1 MLWKYSD
8 KDYINYINN
17 VSNKPP
23 TVYFLLDSIVNY
35 GKDEKT
41 KIKELAS
48 EGREKFFN
56 FEYPLSTNINKETF
70 EINILNHFMMRRIGA
85 ETFTAFQINL
95 NAKMNEI
102 MPLYNMMFDNIEG
115 IELLNESY
123 IKTVTDNTSS
133 NNTSTNNI
141 SSTSSSTMDKRY
153 SDTPQNKLSQI
164 QNGEY
169 VTEYNYDTG
178 SDSSTSQGSS
188 QGTSQNARN
197 YSETFSKSPSNKI
210 TLIKELQKEIK
221 SIYSLIYE
229 ELDDLFYGI
238 I

>member
-1 MLWKYSD
+1 MWKYSD
-8 KDYINYINN
+8 SDYISYINN
-17 VSNKPP
+17 VTNKPP
-23 TVYFLLDSIVNY
+23 TVYFLLESIVNY

-41 KIKELAS
+41 KIKDLAR
-48 EGREKFFN
+48 EGRERFFN
-56 FEYPLSTNINKETF
+56 FDYPLSDKIDKAAFET
-70 EINILNHFMMRRIGA
+70 NILNHFLMRRIGA

-95 NAKMNEI
+95 NSKLNEI

-115 IELLNESY
+115 IELLDESY
-123 IKTVTDNTSS
+123 TKTVTDNTTS

-141 SSTSSSTMDKRY
+141 NSSSSSTMDKRY
-153 SDTPQNKLSQI
+153 SDTPQNKLNEI
-164 QNGEY
+164 RNGEY

-178 SDSSTSQGSS
+178 SDSSTSHGSS
-188 QGTSQNARN
+188 QGTSQNDRN
-197 YSETFSKSPSNKI
+197 YSETFTKSPSNKI

>member
-17 VSNKPP
+17 VRNKPP
-23 TVYFLLDSIVNY
+23 TVYFLLESIVNY

-41 KIKELAS
+41 KIKDLAS
-48 EGREKFFN
+48 EGRERFFN

-102 MPLYNMMFDNIEG
+102 MPLYNMMFDNISG
-115 IELLNESY
+115 INLLNESY
-123 IKTVTDNTSS
+123 SRSGTDNS
-133 NNTSTNNI
+133 STNNSI
-141 SSTSSSTMDKRY
+141 SNSASSTSDKRY
-153 SDTPQNKLSQI
+153 SDTPQNKLTEV
-164 QNGEY
+164 QNGAY
-169 VTEYNYDTG
+169 VTEYNYDTNT
-178 SDSSTSQGSS
+178 DSSSS
-188 QGTSQNARN
+188 TGNSQNART
-197 YSETFSKSPSNKI
+197 YSETYTKSPSNKVAQ
-210 TLIKELQKEIK
+210 IKELQKELK
-221 SIYSLIYE
+221 SIYSLIYD

>member
-1 MLWKYSD
+1 MWKYSD
-8 KDYINYINN
+8 SDYISYINN
-17 VSNKPP
+17 VTNKPP
-23 TVYFLLDSIVNY
+23 TVYFLLESIVNY

-41 KIKELAS
+41 KIKDLAR
-48 EGREKFFN
+48 EGRGRFFN
-56 FEYPLSTNINKETF
+56 FDYPLSTNIDKETF
-70 EINILNHFMMRRIGA
+70 EINILNHFMLRRIGA

-102 MPLYNMMFDNIEG
+102 MPLYNMMFDNITG
-115 IELLNESY
+115 INILNETY
-123 IKTVTDNTSS
+123 TKTVTDNTSINTTS
-133 NNTSTNNI
+133 SNNINNTST
-141 SSTSSSTMDKRY
+141 STSDKRY
-153 SDTPQNKLSQI
+153 SDTPQNKLSEI

-197 YSETFSKSPSNKI
+197 YSETFTKSPSNKVAQ
-210 TLIKELQKEIK
+210 IKELQKELK
-221 SIYSLIYE
+221 SIYSLIYD

>member
-17 VSNKPP
+17 VRNKPP
-23 TVYFLLDSIVNY
+23 TVYFLLESIVNY

-41 KIKELAS
+41 KIKDLAR
-48 EGREKFFN
+48 EGRERFFN
-56 FEYPLSTNINKETF
+56 FDYPLSTNIDKETF
-70 EINILNHFMMRRIGA
+70 EINILNHFMLRRIGA

-102 MPLYNMMFDNIEG
+102 MPLYNMMFDNISG
-115 IELLNESY
+115 INLLNESY
-123 IKTVTDNTSS
+123 SRTGSDNS
-133 NNTSTNNI
+133 STNNSI
-141 SSTSSSTMDKRY
+141 SNSASSTSDKRY
-153 SDTPQNKLSQI
+153 SDTPQNKLTEV

-169 VTEYNYDTG
+169 VTEYNYDTNT
-178 SDSSTSQGSS
+178 DSSTSQGN
-188 QGTSQNARN
+188 SQNART
-197 YSETFSKSPSNKI
+197 YSETYTKSPSNKVAQ
-210 TLIKELQKEIK
+210 IKELQKEVK
-221 SIYSLIYE
+221 SIYSLIYD